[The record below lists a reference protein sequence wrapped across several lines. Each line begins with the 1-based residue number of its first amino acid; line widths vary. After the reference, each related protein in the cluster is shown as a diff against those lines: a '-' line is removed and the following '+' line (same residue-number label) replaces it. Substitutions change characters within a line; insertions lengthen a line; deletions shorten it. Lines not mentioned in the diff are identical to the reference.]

1 VAAVDA
7 TELEADVD
15 AVVWVVSLSVPH
27 AASESP
33 RSITIEDTTIN
44 FFGGVTREF

>member
-1 VAAVDA
+1 LGGVAVGPACG
-7 TELEADVD
+7 E
-15 AVVWVVSLSVPH
+15 
-27 AASESP
+27 ESP